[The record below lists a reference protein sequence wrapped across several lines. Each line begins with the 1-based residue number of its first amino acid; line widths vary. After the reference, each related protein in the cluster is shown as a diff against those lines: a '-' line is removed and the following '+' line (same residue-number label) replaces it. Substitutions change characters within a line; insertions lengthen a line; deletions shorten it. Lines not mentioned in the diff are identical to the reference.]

1 MSLRK
6 KSWSFFALFA
16 SFAVSIALAHL
27 AAGCGPL
34 MHPAPEKPDLYRIT
48 GRVAD
53 AQTRQGLPNVRV
65 LLRVT
70 ILTDLGPRAL
80 ISYGYTGANG
90 SYRVEVSEGFAVV
103 REAVQIRLEAS
114 GRGYKPAAIDLPPP
128 AKPQK
133 VYPVPDILLAP
144 GNLPRA
150 TTLPSGVTIP
160 GYTTAPGATP
170 PPGPPA
176 GPRILP
182 PRVGGQPKKPPEPA
196 IPWK

>member
-128 AKPQK
+128 AKPEK
-133 VYPVPDILLAP
+133 VYPAPDILLAP
-144 GNLPRA
+144 GDLPRA
-150 TTLPSGVTIP
+150 TTLPPGVTIP
-160 GYTTAPGATP
+160 GYTTAPGATTP
-170 PPGPPA
+170 AGPPA

-182 PRVGGQPKKPPEPA
+182 PRVGSQPKKPPEPA